1 VAEVDF
7 KCVARDR
14 DSSTPSPTPTT
25 TPTTPTPISAAT
37 KDRVQSVG
45 REGRGRGQSLAD
57 ILTDS
62 ARYWLRGPVADE
74 VAQEVVDVAQ
84 EEGREGQDGQ
94 LLRVVGDPTRLS
106 QVVRNLISNSLKFTP
121 KEGDIVVTLTWL
133 PVHKGE
139 ALPEGGLAAAP
150 LELRQHVRKGSA
162 VVTVTDS
169 GVGLSAQQ
177 VARIG
182 GEGVQFN
189 ANELQSGQGS
199 GLGMFISKGI
209 VEQHGGSLTV
219 SSPGIDMGA
228 SVAVELP
235 ICGGFRSLPSPKCSL
250 GEHRSTGPVKPE
262 KVSISAPP
270 QTQPP
275 QALMSTLIPEMLA
288 PHAEPKKGK
297 LLIAD
302 DSSTNR
308 KFLTRLLGAHGFDC
322 EGAEDGQQALD
333 MYEAARLA
341 GRPFDAILLDNQ
353 MPVMDGPIC
362 AQRLRSMG
370 CRCLV
375 VGVTG
380 NVLQED
386 VDDFLAHGVDRVFGK
401 PLHTDAFECLLATH
415 RDEETLIDAVP
426 SV

>member
-1 VAEVDF
+1 
-7 KCVARDR
+7 
-14 DSSTPSPTPTT
+14 
-25 TPTTPTPISAAT
+25 
-37 KDRVQSVG
+37 
-45 REGRGRGQSLAD
+45 
-57 ILTDS
+57 
-62 ARYWLRGPVADE
+62 
-74 VAQEVVDVAQ
+74 
-84 EEGREGQDGQ
+84 
-94 LLRVVGDPTRLS
+94 
-106 QVVRNLISNSLKFTP
+106 
-121 KEGDIVVTLTWL
+121 
-133 PVHKGE
+133 
-139 ALPEGGLAAAP
+139 
-150 LELRQHVRKGSA
+150 
-162 VVTVTDS
+162 
-169 GVGLSAQQ
+169 
-177 VARIG
+177 
-182 GEGVQFN
+182 
-189 ANELQSGQGS
+189 
-199 GLGMFISKGI
+199 MFISKGI

-353 MPVMDGPIC
+353 MPVMDGPT
-362 AQRLRSMG
+362 ATKHLREMG
-370 CRCLV
+370 CDSFIL
-375 VGVTG
+375 GVTG
-380 NVLQED
+380 NVMQQDTD
-386 VDDFLAHGVDRVFGK
+386 VFYAHGANAVLAK
-401 PLHTDAFECLLATH
+401 PLRIEIFENMMASLFSKNSSSKKRFSRNSSMLNSRNSSTRNSKPNLLSKPNSLRGAKIYADNMSSLRGSNIYADYADNTQN
-415 RDEETLIDAVP
+415 V
-426 SV
+426 